1 MIIIGL
7 VLLLVG
13 IPLFIVIVVSAIV
26 EGFYEYI
33 VSLFISL
40 LVLAVGIFCIVYDV
54 GSPVETVLQKTYIS
68 NQLDDITFEEV
79 MLIKVY
85 STKPTRLFAITNTRT
100 NYEVE
105 AYKDKEEE

>member
-26 EGFYEYI
+26 EGFYEYT

-40 LVLAVGIFCIVYDV
+40 LVLAVGIGCIIYDK
-54 GSPVETVLQKTYIS
+54 GSPVETVLQKSYIS

-85 STKPTRLFAITNTRT
+85 TEKPTRLFAISNTRT
-100 NYEVE
+100 IYEVE
-105 AYKDKEEE
+105 AYKEGGN

>member
-1 MIIIGL
+1 MIVVGL

-13 IPLFIVIVVSAIV
+13 MPLLIVIFVSAIV
-26 EGFYEYI
+26 EGFSEYK
-33 VSLFISL
+33 VSVLIPL
-40 LVLAVGIFCIVYDV
+40 LMLVVGIGCIVYDK
-54 GSPVETVLQKTYIS
+54 GSPVETVLEKTFIS
-68 NQLDDITFEEV
+68 NQLNDITFEEV

-85 STKPTRLFAITNTRT
+85 TEKPTRLFAISNTRT

>member
-7 VLLLVG
+7 VLASVG
-13 IPLFIVIVVSAIV
+13 MIFFIGVVISAIV

-33 VSLFISL
+33 VSLFVSL
-40 LVLAVGIFCIVYDV
+40 LMLLVGIGCIVYDK
-54 GSPVETVLQKTYIS
+54 GSPVETVLEKTYIS
-68 NQLDDITFEEV
+68 NQLNDITFEEV

-85 STKPTRLFAITNTRT
+85 STKPTRLLALSNTRT

-105 AYKDKEEE
+105 AYKEGGN